1 MLEEEDVHRQVKDAS
16 KKSLGMKAPRVDY
29 DLLQLVCA
37 LDSKLNRENPKWTKP
52 VTGSGV
58 DCQICQLAIWEKII

>member
-1 MLEEEDVHRQVKDAS
+1 
-16 KKSLGMKAPRVDY
+16 MKAPRVDY

-52 VTGSGV
+52 VTGSG
-58 DCQICQLAIWEKII
+58 LAFKMSQWDSAGKIIAQVQVLIM